1 METDDALL
9 SRSDDVIARLVGN
22 HREFLAFLQSRLR
35 DRKEA
40 EDVLQ
45 GAFVKAIEKVD
56 TLRDDE
62 SAVAWF
68 YRLLRNSIVD
78 RHRKRA
84 RDAKQGES
92 DVDELADDPELERA
106 VCRCID
112 TLIPTIKPE
121 YATILR
127 RVELEEARLTDVA
140 EELAISTNNAA
151 VRLHR
156 ARQALK
162 RRLEQSCGT
171 CATHGCLDCTCGAG
185 SCGSSTP
192 TS

>member
-9 SRSDDVIARLVGN
+9 TRSDDVIARLVEN
-22 HREFLAFLQSRLR
+22 HRQFLAFLQSRLR

-78 RHRKRA
+78 RHRRRA
-84 RDAKQGES
+84 RDGKEAAS
-92 DVDELADDPELERA
+92 DVDELADDAELERA

-140 EELAISTNNAA
+140 EELAISPNNAA

-185 SCGSSTP
+185 SCGSTTP
-192 TS
+192 VS

>member
-9 SRSDDVIARLVGN
+9 GRSEDVVARLVGN
-22 HREFLAFLQSRLR
+22 HRQFLSFLEARLKN
-35 DRKEA
+35 RKEA

-45 GAFVKAIEKVD
+45 AAFVKALEKAD
-56 TLRDDE
+56 TLRSDE

-68 YRLLRNSIVD
+68 FRLLRNAVVD
-78 RHRKRA
+78 VYRKRSREA
-84 RDAKQGES
+84 TQSLREG
-92 DVDELADDPELERA
+92 DELPLDTELEGE

-112 TLIPTIKPE
+112 SLLPTIKPE

-127 RVELEEARLTDVA
+127 RVELENARLADVA
-140 EELAISTNNAA
+140 AELTISPNNAA

-171 CATHGCLDCTCGAG
+171 CATHGCLDCTCGSG
-185 SCGSSTP
+185 SCAS
-192 TS
+192 

>member
-1 METDDALL
+1 MEADEALL
-9 SRSDDVIARLVGN
+9 GKSEDVVARLVGN
-22 HREFLAFLQSRLR
+22 HRQFLAFLEARLKS
-35 DRKEA
+35 RKEA

-45 GAFVKAIEKVD
+45 AAFIKALEKAD
-56 TLRDDE
+56 TLRDEE

-68 YRLLRNSIVD
+68 FRLLRNAIVD
-78 RHRKRA
+78 VYRKRA
-84 RDAKQGES
+84 REAKLASQ
-92 DVDELADDPELERA
+92 DVDELPLDTEIQGE

-112 TLIPTIKPE
+112 SLIPTIKPE

-127 RVELEEARLTDVA
+127 RVELENARLADVA
-140 EELAISTNNAA
+140 GELSISPNNAA

-185 SCGSSTP
+185 GCSS
-192 TS
+192 

>member
-56 TLRDDE
+56 TLRDEE

-84 RDAKQGES
+84 RDGKQGES

-112 TLIPTIKPE
+112 TLSPTIKPE

-140 EELAISTNNAA
+140 EELAISPNHAA

>member
-56 TLRDDE
+56 TLRDEE

-84 RDAKQGES
+84 RDGKQGES

-140 EELAISTNNAA
+140 EELAISPNNAA